1 MTYIKDS
8 CLVVR
13 LKQKI
18 RGYDMTLALIYRL
31 NGLLGLLWA
40 ASMWFGTDMMA
51 AAYGWEVTLPMI
63 TMSQFLAMSFLF
75 TAVIFLM
82 LPNWT
87 SLEQLKK
94 ATITLIILQI
104 LAIALQVFHL
114 STGAIP
120 AGGMQYFGIG
130 LSSLFVILFYWKSR
144 A

>member
-1 MTYIKDS
+1 MS
-8 CLVVR
+8 CG
-13 LKQKI
+13 KINKKI
-18 RGYDMTLALIYRL
+18 RGYDMTLALVYRL

>member
-1 MTYIKDS
+1 MLCGKIKE
-8 CLVVR
+8 
-13 LKQKI
+13 K

-120 AGGMQYFGIG
+120 TGGMQYFGIG

>member
-1 MTYIKDS
+1 MTYIKNS
-8 CLVVR
+8 CFVVR
-13 LKQKI
+13 LKKI
-18 RGYDMTLALIYRL
+18 RGYDMTLALVYRL

>member
-1 MTYIKDS
+1 MTYIKNS
-8 CLVVR
+8 CFVVR
-13 LKQKI
+13 LCEI

>member
-1 MTYIKDS
+1 MS
-8 CLVVR
+8 CGKIR
-13 LKQKI
+13 KKI
-18 RGYDMTLALIYRL
+18 RGYDMTLALVYRL

-63 TMSQFLAMSFLF
+63 TMSQFLGMSFLF

-87 SLEQLKK
+87 SLKQLKK
-94 ATITLIILQI
+94 ATVTLIILQI